1 MPNHNGKKWEN
12 KSSGMLKQ
20 LWNKIS
26 LKQVVL
32 VILISDKRDIKGNT
46 VIRDK
51 EGQYIVI
58 KISLTKQ
65 YNI

>member
-1 MPNHNGKKWEN
+1 MREQIKWYV
-12 KSSGMLKQ
+12 KLKQ

>member
-1 MPNHNGKKWEN
+1 MREQIKWYV
-12 KSSGMLKQ
+12 KLKQ

-32 VILISDKRDIKGNT
+32 VILISDKWDIKGNT

>member
-1 MPNHNGKKWEN
+1 MREQIKWYV
-12 KSSGMLKQ
+12 KLKQ

-32 VILISDKRDIKGNT
+32 VILISDKRDIEGNT